1 MNIGVNKG
9 LLAKLLITLV
19 AAIVVYSVFWFF
31 KLGQVEKKINR
42 FVSENSGNV
51 SISDISVA
59 GFPFLQRVTIT
70 DLRFNLPT
78 PALDKSQVLVKSLEA
93 NAGIF
98 QSQYDITINDKVI
111 IYDQEGDAAKLEF
124 NSAPEIIVAI
134 SDGLI
139 EKISYKDAGYKITEV
154 NQEVSYA
161 ASASSLN
168 VTSAS
173 DEDDKVTFKISA
185 SITDMK
191 GFGVSDVYKN
201 AFEKR
206 IIDALRTGEL
216 AIGSPSPASYAAE
229 EVTLA
234 EANFVNSAPEDLA
247 TDPNV
252 AEIPVASIQE
262 AVPEA
267 VDQVADS
274 VVSAVIPA
282 AAPAQVVVPA
292 VIPAAAPAQVVA
304 PAVIPAAAP
313 AQVVVPAVIPAAAPA
328 QVVVPAV
335 IPAAAPAQVVVPAVI
350 PATPPV
356 VAAVDPAQENIPAT
370 VAAVVAQV
378 EAAPAATP
386 PVTIQNAAPV
396 AATVAAAENLPAP
409 APLAV
414 ENTAPSVNSE
424 AELANIPAENIV
436 AAQVT
441 EVVETPKKR
450 IIYKS
455 DLDLQAEYI
464 LTPTPIEQKNPID
477 ISQIQTAPLQYS
489 KTIKIISFKLI
500 SRLHE
505 VNINGEIN
513 IFPDDSLPSGGLSLR
528 VSEFDDV
535 VRNTSDSLREIAQK
549 AVMSNKIQPVDLT
562 GLSNPKAPNSSD
574 LYGTLLNRI
583 ANSLGSVAREVA
595 DKNAVSS
602 NEVAQ
607 FDIRREKNLQV
618 LVNET
623 PIVEILGKF

>member
-335 IPAAAPAQVVVPAVI
+335 IPA
-350 PATPPV
+350 TPPV